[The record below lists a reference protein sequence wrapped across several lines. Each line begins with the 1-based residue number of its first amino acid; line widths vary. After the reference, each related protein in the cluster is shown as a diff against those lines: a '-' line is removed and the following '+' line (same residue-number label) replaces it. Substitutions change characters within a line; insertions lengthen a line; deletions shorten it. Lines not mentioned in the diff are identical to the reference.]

1 MSDAGGEY
9 KSKAFEK
16 MLKDRG
22 IEILQS
28 IPYAHQQNGRAE
40 RIIRTITEKA
50 ESMRLQACIPQSWW
64 EFSIEHATHVYNRTP
79 MRRLNWQT
87 PYTLLYG
94 ERPSVEHLR
103 VFGCGAYVFLPVE
116 VRANKL
122 APKSELMTYL
132 GNAPGAGGFMFMRS
146 PNNVLFYST
155 HCIFNEVLFPKCAT
169 PAKKLLTRLLDAPPT
184 HHYHKDTIQVPV
196 DEDTPPRRRTKNKG
210 KERQQSAPKSLE
222 PPEESSSEEESS
234 GEEESSS
241 SEEEEPST

>member
-28 IPYAHQQNGRAE
+28 ILYAHQQNGRAE

-50 ESMRLQACIPQSWW
+50 ESMHLQACIPQSWW
-64 EFSIEHATHVYNRTP
+64 EFSIEHATHVYNCTP
-79 MRRLNWQT
+79 MRHLNWQT

-103 VFGCGAYVFLPVE
+103 VFGCGAYVFLPAE

-132 GNAPGAGGFMFMRS
+132 GNAPGAGGFMFMRL

-155 HCIFNEVLFPKCAT
+155 HCIFDKVLFPKCAT
-169 PAKKLLTRLLDAPPT
+169 PVKKSLTRLLDVPPT

-196 DEDTPPRRRTKNKG
+196 DEDMPPRHRTKNKG
-210 KERQQSAPKSLE
+210 KECQQSAPKPLE
-222 PPEESSSEEESS
+222 PPEESVRNVIKNSALFSNNFS
-234 GEEESSS
+234 
-241 SEEEEPST
+241 

>member
-1 MSDAGGEY
+1 MLGENTSRRHL
-9 KSKAFEK
+9 KK

-64 EFSIEHATHVYNRTP
+64 EFSIEHATHVNNRTP
-79 MRRLNWQT
+79 MCRHNWQT

-94 ERPSVEHLR
+94 EKPSLEHLR
-103 VFGCGAYVFLPVE
+103 VFGCGAYIFLPAE
-116 VRANKL
+116 VQANKL

-169 PAKKLLTRLLDAPPT
+169 PVKKSLTRLLDAPPVRAT
-184 HHYHKDTIQVPV
+184 LPSALNAMNASSVGKLVQLVTASRLILYHEEQIDPMKDECHYQV
-196 DEDTPPRRRTKNKG
+196 KH
-210 KERQQSAPKSLE
+210 
-222 PPEESSSEEESS
+222 
-234 GEEESSS
+234 
-241 SEEEEPST
+241 